1 MNAAGVPIASSKEY
15 FGRAF
20 SLTAPTLPDN
30 LQVGDFC
37 FVKYK
42 SSLSNTDIWYVGRIV
57 STRSK
62 FCDPIQVEFKKT
74 LSGDTSPLL
83 LPSPTRAW
91 VDLWSVRRNLPANID
106 AQLDMTSVP
115 RGKRACASPKGA
127 MNVDTLFG
135 KSIQTSK
142 LQHAALYT
150 KQGKSPHLT
159 LSTLSTSS
167 ASCASSTPSPT
178 RTITK
183 LGKLGKLGKRSKT
196 HDRRKL
202 SDKRRPSVVD
212 TIVLEASIVKDA
224 PSSPSQ
230 TSADEHSTSSTGVVD
245 TVNPQT
251 LQTPQAPQLARQTT
265 EMEAAH
271 GLLRMLPE
279 LSTCSTLST
288 MPMMTTMA
296 MPLPTHLIAW
306 YFDKPCVNS
315 RAPCARMPIWCSYCP
330 TCGLAQMAQTA

>member
-1 MNAAGVPIASSKEY
+1 VRELDVNVMHTPGVSFASSNGY
-15 FGRAF
+15 VGRAF
-20 SLTAPTLPDN
+20 SSTAPTIPDN
-30 LQVGDFC
+30 LKVGDFC

-42 SSLSNTDIWYVGRIV
+42 SSLFNNKGWYVGRIV
-57 STRSK
+57 STRNK
-62 FCDPIQVEFKKT
+62 PCDPIQVEFKKT

-91 VDLWSVRRNLPANID
+91 VDLWSVRRKLPTDID
-106 AQLDMTSVP
+106 AQLDMLSVP

-150 KQGKSPHLT
+150 KQGKSSHPPP
-159 LSTLSTSS
+159 STPFVSS
-167 ASCASSTPSPT
+167 IPSPT

-183 LGKLGKLGKRSKT
+183 FSKLGKTKE
-196 HDRRKL
+196 RRKM
-202 SDKRRPSVVD
+202 SDKKGPSSVD
-212 TIVLEASIVKDA
+212 TIVLEASIVNDA

-230 TSADEHSTSSTGVVD
+230 TSADECFTPS
-245 TVNPQT
+245 TVNSQT
-251 LQTPQAPQLARQTT
+251 FESRPQAPQLARQTT

-271 GLLRMLPE
+271 GLLRMVPE
-279 LSTCSTLST
+279 LSTSSTPSAT
-288 MPMMTTMA
+288 PMTTPMMTTMA

-315 RAPCARMPIWCSYCP
+315 RAPCSRMPMWCSYCP
-330 TCGLAQMAQTA
+330 TCGLAQTA